1 MSTSL
6 TTADIPTWFTAIAVL
21 SLALAIVCAG
31 WVALDVVRRPQH
43 MGVMNVVWPVVMLFG
58 SVAWLAFYLRF
69 GRARA
74 SAQRRGREHD
84 GDEAH
89 DGYEAHDGHEGHEGH
104 EAPPSRTERM
114 VSTATGTN
122 HCGAGCTL
130 GDVTADAVLVLLPL
144 LVPAA
149 LFPHEIYAGWILGTV
164 FAFAFGVVFQ
174 YFAIAPMRGLPLVPG
189 LLAALKADAASIAA
203 WQVGMIGF
211 MAIVQLAV
219 LPHWLGGHAPPSTA
233 AYWFLM
239 QCAMVLGFACS
250 YPVNAWLERQGIKES
265 M

>member
-1 MSTSL
+1 MSTPL
-6 TTADIPTWFTAIAVL
+6 TNADIPTWVTGIAIV
-21 SLALAIVCAG
+21 SLALAIMCAG
-31 WVALDVVRRPQH
+31 WVAVDVVRRPQQ

-69 GRARA
+69 AREGSSPRASEQEHEGQGRGRAARI
-74 SAQRRGREHD
+74 
-84 GDEAH
+84 
-89 DGYEAHDGHEGHEGH
+89 
-104 EAPPSRTERM
+104 

-130 GDVTADAVLVLLPL
+130 GDLAADVLM
-144 LVPAA
+144 A
-149 LFPHEIYAGWILGTV
+149 LFPALVPVALLHHEVYGGWIVGTV
-164 FAFAFGVVFQ
+164 LAFAFGVVLQ
-174 YFAIAPMRGLPLVPG
+174 YFAIAPMRQLGLAQG

-219 LPHWLGGHAPPSTA
+219 LPLWLGGHAPPSTP
-233 AYWFLM
+233 AYWFFM
-239 QCAMVLGFACS
+239 QIAMVIGFLCS
-250 YPVNAWLERQGIKES
+250 YPVNAWLIRRGVKEP